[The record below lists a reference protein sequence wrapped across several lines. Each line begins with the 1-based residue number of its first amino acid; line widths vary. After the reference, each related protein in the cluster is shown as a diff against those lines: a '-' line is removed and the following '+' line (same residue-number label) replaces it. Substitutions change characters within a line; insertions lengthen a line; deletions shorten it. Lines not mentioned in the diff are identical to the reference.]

1 MQRLWNMDWLC
12 TIASARI
19 VQKFVYSHIMYFC
32 YRGDFTEYKTIKL
45 DRIIKLLNSSTS
57 FSLFLRLSNIY
68 KIKNKWCIIVIV
80 NQYAQCFM
88 SIDLRYHKK
97 SAMHNYQTQWEHE
110 TLANMYSLYFDRDTN
125 IKKQHQKRNKTYV
138 FLTSDMFLTSKEDT
152 IMANRKCT
160 KKGLKGGNT

>member
-1 MQRLWNMDWLC
+1 
-12 TIASARI
+12 
-19 VQKFVYSHIMYFC
+19 
-32 YRGDFTEYKTIKL
+32 
-45 DRIIKLLNSSTS
+45 
-57 FSLFLRLSNIY
+57 
-68 KIKNKWCIIVIV
+68 
-80 NQYAQCFM
+80 
-88 SIDLRYHKK
+88 
-97 SAMHNYQTQWEHE
+97 MHNYQTQWEHE